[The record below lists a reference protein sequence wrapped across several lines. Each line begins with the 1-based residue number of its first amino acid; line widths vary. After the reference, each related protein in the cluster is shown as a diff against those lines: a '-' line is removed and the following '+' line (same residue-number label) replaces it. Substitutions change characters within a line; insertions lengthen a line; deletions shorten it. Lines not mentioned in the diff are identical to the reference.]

1 MLDKIIVGILIIFVC
16 LIMIKGCVLNALKCA
31 HISLGDSIPSTECDP
46 ERQKQMK
53 ISKEMSHVFMEKH
66 SSFQCRAEIK
76 PKIQAQIDQIYQYA
90 YYQELK
96 NQDSEDPKVW
106 NEIARYY
113 RIAAEYGDY
122 RANERLQSLIK
133 LEKISIDQM
142 SQAEALK
149 TLIDRLAQDLPA
161 RAKYLHYL
169 SNTAPDPKYQLL
181 PDAALLGDADA
192 QQYFSGNL
200 LGFQE
205 DETITKRMKLF
216 DQVRLCASKNGN
228 WTATNGLEDETNSQI
243 LYADKENPALL
254 AQSLA
259 YKQLALKQGD
269 AAMAITLADA
279 FNLTKPETEQ
289 DQFDYKEK
297 YLGVE
302 NDLERSQRYIKINEI
317 LNNTPYQGEEIVL
330 SDLDEIVPLPPK
342 KLPKWDG
349 KLAIQRWYEDQTHEK
364 PSEILIMKLA
374 QEKGLD
380 PKTGKP
386 VVVLQSV
393 KKSQ

>member
-1 MLDKIIVGILIIFVC
+1 MLDKFIVGILIIFVC

-53 ISKEMSHVFMEKH
+53 ISKEMSHVFMKKH

-106 NEIARYY
+106 NDIARYY

-122 RANERLQSLIK
+122 RANERLQFLIK
-133 LEKISIDQM
+133 LDKILIGQSSKTEI
-142 SQAEALK
+142 LK

-205 DETITKRMKLF
+205 DETITKRVKLF
-216 DQVRLCASKNGN
+216 DQIRLCASKNGN
-228 WTATNGLEDETNSQI
+228 WTATNGLEGETNSQI
-243 LYADKENPALL
+243 LNADKANPELL
-254 AQSLA
+254 SKSLA

-269 AAMAITLADA
+269 SAMAITLAEA
-279 FNLTKPETEQ
+279 FNLAKPETEQ
-289 DQFDYKEK
+289 DKSDYKEK

-302 NDLERSQRYIKINEI
+302 SDQERSRRYTKISEI
-317 LNNTPYQGEEIVL
+317 LAKKPYWSEDIVL

-342 KLPKWDG
+342 KLPQWDG
-349 KLAIQRWYEDQTHEK
+349 KLAIQRWYEDQPHER
-364 PSEILIMKLA
+364 PSETLIMKLA

-386 VVVLQSV
+386 MVVLQSV